1 MLGDYTWTLWILI
14 PLSVPVMGILYLAA
28 CALADRNEPFLPCL
42 AYGTVTFYVS
52 LGVGWLIYSS
62 MAPPVTNFNQFGAT
76 NWAAVGLALLASWG
90 IGTVVYS
97 QFGATNWV
105 AVGLAA
111 LFASSGIR
119 HGEIPTTAYRGSVLK
134 GTQVA
139 ILEVG
144 LRVLLAALITAV
156 AAVVAG
162 ASQIARDPA
171 QKEALL
177 VGLGIVG
184 GVTLVLAVLILGA
197 GQLRGRLR

>member
-28 CALADRNEPFLPCL
+28 CALADRHEPFLPCL
-42 AYGTVTFYVS
+42 AFGTATFYVS

-90 IGTVVYS
+90 IGTAVYS
-97 QFGATNWV
+97 
-105 AVGLAA
+105 
-111 LFASSGIR
+111 
-119 HGEIPTTAYRGSVLK
+119 TAYRGNVLK

-162 ASQIARDPA
+162 AAQISRDPA

-177 VGLGIVG
+177 MGLGVVG
-184 GVTLVLAVLILGA
+184 GVTLALAVLILGA